1 MDEIVEKYEKSYKEY
16 KQELDEELTKSAES
30 FVRIG
35 YLLKVARDT
44 NVLAESG
51 YKSVVEFAKAEYNID
66 KTQVSRYIHIND
78 KFSEGGYSCNLMEE
92 YKGYGYAKLT
102 LMLQLPSA
110 INESLSPELSKS
122 DIQAIKDE
130 VDEEKKISDIE
141 VLLEQTDQDGEQSEI
156 ESIIKEL
163 GKAETELFKTIH
175 ETIEVG
181 EKQAVIEAMAP
192 VGEKI
197 YSIRVKGV
205 GRILMTVRDEE
216 ETINLVKVRTNEKM
230 TSTWKEVTE
239 AWKKIIDVDKS
250 TPENW
255 ESVYGMEFPKVA
267 PVQQPKKEKRREEK
281 VVKAKPQVAPVQQE
295 NGTDNK
301 EIGTDN
307 KEIETDDQIPGQM
320 NVDDYPELQ
329 PEEEPKSE
337 IVDNFMNEP
346 QEKVEKTESE
356 VDFEEN
362 VQDVDKNEQ
371 IIDVESSEI
380 VEKTECE
387 EQFEDARENKDE
399 IDLMAVE
406 NSQALARAIAVK
418 DYESANYIL
427 DTLKKEIEMLI
438 KLEKT
443 E

>member
-1 MDEIVEKYEKSYKEY
+1 MDQIVEKYEKSYKEY
-16 KQELDEELTKSAES
+16 KQELDAELTKTAES

-66 KTQVSRYIHIND
+66 KTQVSRFIHIND

-110 INESLSPELSKS
+110 INERLSPELSKS

-141 VLLEQTDQDGEQSEI
+141 VLLEKTDQDGEQSEI

-163 GKAETELFKTIH
+163 GKAETELFKKIH
-175 ETIEVG
+175 ETLEVG

-192 VGEKI
+192 AGEKI

-216 ETINLVKVRTNEKM
+216 ETVNLVKVRTNEKM
-230 TSTWKEVTE
+230 TSTWTEVTE
-239 AWKKIIDVDKS
+239 AWKQIIDVDKS

-267 PVQQPKKEKRREEK
+267 PVQQLKKEKRKEEK
-281 VVKAKPQVAPVQQE
+281 VVKAKPQKVEENTQE
-295 NGTDNK
+295 NESVAAEQTEDS
-301 EIGTDN
+301 
-307 KEIETDDQIPGQM
+307 QIPGQM

-346 QEKVEKTESE
+346 HEKVEKTESE

-362 VQDVDKNEQ
+362 VQDVEENEQ
-371 IIDVESSEI
+371 IIDVESEEI

-387 EQFEDARENKDE
+387 DDFEDTWDDAEVIKKMAIEN
-399 IDLMAVE
+399 A
-406 NSQALARAIAVK
+406 QGLAYAISDK
-418 DYESANYIL
+418 DYESANYII
-427 DTLKKEIEMLI
+427 DTLKKQIEMLI
-438 KLEKT
+438 NAEKT

>member
-1 MDEIVEKYEKSYKEY
+1 MDQIVEKYEKSYKEY
-16 KQELDEELTKSAES
+16 KQELDAELTKTAES

-66 KTQVSRYIHIND
+66 KTQVSRFIHIND

-141 VLLEQTDQDGEQSEI
+141 LLLEQTDQDGEESEI

-192 VGEKI
+192 AGEKI

-216 ETINLVKVRTNEKM
+216 ETVNLVKVRSNEKM
-230 TSTWKEVTE
+230 TSTWTEVTE

-250 TPENW
+250 TQENW

-267 PVQQPKKEKRREEK
+267 PAQQQKKEKRKEEK
-281 VVKAKPQVAPVQQE
+281 VVKAKPQNVE
-295 NGTDNK
+295 EHTK
-301 EIGTDN
+301 EDSNRAAEQT
-307 KEIETDDQIPGQM
+307 EVSQIPGQM
-320 NVDDYPELQ
+320 NVNDYPELQ
-329 PEEEPKSE
+329 PEKEQKSE
-337 IVDNFMNEP
+337 IVDNFMKEP

-356 VDFEEN
+356 ADFEEN
-362 VQDVDKNEQ
+362 VEDVDKNEQ
-371 IIDVESSEI
+371 IIDVESEEI

-387 EQFEDARENKDE
+387 VESKEKEITSKELREIKMEAQE
-399 IDLMAVE
+399 IIIGLKMAIGVD
-406 NSQALARAIAVK
+406 
-418 DYESANYIL
+418 DYEEALNMIE
-427 DTLKKEIEMLI
+427 KIKHMVEML
-438 KLEKT
+438 KNAEKT